1 MEALAQ
7 VLDGSQLAVVI
18 VSAILA
24 VAIVLLVTEK
34 LPVDLTALGIIA
46 ALILLGILD
55 PPEALSGF
63 ANPAPVTVAAL
74 FAVSRGLMR
83 SGALDFITD
92 RVMRFSGGKPGR
104 LLFISLFLVGGFSS
118 FLNNTPV
125 VVLFISVTMAVCSKY
140 SLSPSKF
147 LLPISFVSILAGT
160 STLIGTSTNI
170 LVSDLAAQ
178 NGLEPIGMFELSL
191 LGVPTAMLGA
201 LFLFFVSPRVLGS
214 HQEPIYEVHEDSERN
229 RYISELL
236 VEAGSPLEGRT
247 AKVAFETRYAGIELY
262 EVIRRDRLIDPRR
275 QEVDIEVGDVLRVKA
290 TAQQLTRILGDR
302 CAVLA
307 QGPDGTAAK
316 PYERDSVI
324 AELLVRPNTPFV
336 GRALS
341 NWMASLDSH
350 VKVIGVKR
358 HWKHYPARK
367 FRDMRLALGDIILVQ
382 SPLDHL
388 EQIRAAG
395 ELLVIEDVHKTLVYK
410 RKTPIATGIFLTMIL
425 VTTLGIADIL
435 ISSLVAMLLMV
446 ITGCLSLREAYRS
459 IDVRVLVLIIGTLA
473 LGTALETTGAADLY
487 ARWFLKPLADASP
500 QLVLSAF
507 ILLTSLLSMFI
518 SNNSTAVLMLP
529 IALSTAAGLGVDP
542 RPFVI
547 GICFGASA
555 CYATPIGYQTNL
567 LVYGPG
573 GYKFKDYLKLGIP
586 LNLFVWIVASIF
598 VPILWPF

>member
-1 MEALAQ
+1 L
-7 VLDGSQLAVVI
+7 VII
-18 VSAILA
+18 VSAIL
-24 VAIVLLVTEK
+24 VIAIVLLVTEV

-46 ALILLGILD
+46 ALMVLGILE
-55 PPEALSGF
+55 PPEALAGF

-83 SGALDFITD
+83 SGALDFITE
-92 RVMRFSGGKPGR
+92 RVMRYSAGKPGR

-125 VVLFISVTMAVCSKY
+125 VVLFISVTMAVCSRY

-147 LLPISFVSILAGT
+147 LMPISFVSILAGT

-178 NGLEPIGMFELSL
+178 NGLEPIAMFELSL
-191 LGVPTAMLGA
+191 LGMPMAMLGA
-201 LFLFFVSPRVLGS
+201 LFLFFLSPRILGS
-214 HQEPIYEVHEDSERN
+214 HKEAIYEVREGERS

-236 VEAGSPLEGRT
+236 IEPGSPLEGRT
-247 AKVAFETRYAGIELY
+247 ARAAFDTRYAGIELF
-262 EVIRRDRLIDPRR
+262 EIIRGQRLIDPRR
-275 QEVDIEVGDVLRVKA
+275 QEVEIEAGDILLVKA
-290 TAQQLTRILGDR
+290 TAQQLTRILADR
-302 CAVLA
+302 CAILA
-307 QGPDGTAAK
+307 QGPDGTVAK
-316 PYERDSVI
+316 PYDRDSVF
-324 AELLVRPNTPFV
+324 AELLVQPNSLV
-336 GRALS
+336 IGRALS
-341 NWMASLDSH
+341 SLVASLDSH

-367 FRDMRLALGDIILVQ
+367 FRDLRLALGDIILVQ

-388 EQIRAAG
+388 EQIRATG
-395 ELLVIEDVHKTLVYK
+395 DLLVIEDVHKTLVNYK
-410 RKTPIATGIFLTMIL
+410 KTPLATGIFLAMIL
-425 VTTLGIADIL
+425 VTTLGILDIL
-435 ISSLVAMLLMV
+435 VASLAALLLMV
-446 ITGCLSLREAYRS
+446 LTGCLSLREAYRS
-459 IDVRVLVLIIGTLA
+459 IDVRVLVLIVGTIA
-473 LGTALETTGAADLY
+473 LGTALTGTGAADLY
-487 ARWFLKPLADASP
+487 AVWFLKPLADASP
-500 QLVLSAF
+500 QVVLSAL

-529 IALSTAAGLGVDP
+529 IALSTAAGLEVDP

-573 GYKFKDYLKLGIP
+573 GYRFRDYLKLGIP
-586 LNLFVWIVASIF
+586 LNIFVWITATIF